1 MALYAEDAMKI
12 CPPEETVAR
21 AESVIRKYDM
31 VGKNIINYEFRNKD
45 KFGVWASA
53 LEMAPELFYEYYPD
67 EFPYLKGVETFWFR
81 KVSGKGL
88 HQTQCAASMFMEF
101 FERLSI
107 EFMIHKSLTERTL
120 MKKGDYIDYMSGID
134 PKLGQ
139 NVKYLFSTK
148 PDDTE
153 LSLVD
158 CKDLVTGEDVKFSIK
173 LLFLGPNGYAAGN
186 EMHEAMAHGIFEV
199 VERYTQTMF
208 VLKAIG
214 CTRADLESRTVGKLY
229 SFDPNIYDELD
240 KCAPFVVD
248 VPSLVAEYPDLEEV
262 ISNLADPFDKFEI
275 VDVSMEFNG
284 VKFYSYLIRQGV
296 NETGFKLSNASGCH
310 FDQRIAIIRALTE
323 ASQGY
328 TEYEKLNQAWN
339 GYLFTRH
346 FADKV
351 FNAPLPTRK
360 FERDSRIYTDMEDVY
375 NDCVKAFDH
384 IICAD
389 CTCKQFGLPVLSLYI
404 PQLYSKSFIW
414 SLVFCTTQLGDVELI
429 KLLGEDKVPQ
439 LTNHLTEKSISG
451 VESLFFME
459 NYGQLTESMRSKVYY
474 LYLAYTAD
482 KDLTDYVLEHL
493 QDGEAKNEIKALF
506 DAHTEPEISTTPT
519 MDDEDEDSYR
529 HLHTLL
535 AKNDKSG
542 EDYYAIVDSY
552 ARMGC
557 LDYAVVYADKNGL
570 DISEIVDEYLPRYTA
585 LRDYAKFFNLY
596 GRFIERSKQL
606 CRITGDETYL
616 SENDEAAEDM
626 AALNKRVAL
635 MLGEKDG
642 MTSLFGLVR
651 GDTFGGWT
659 VDSLY
664 QTGEYVYRMTFTQTG
679 KKGKIETMN
688 FKIAVVR
695 YGEFRTMTDN
705 GYYLEF
711 AAGLFD
717 SAKKKLAVEL
727 IKRIN
732 ALGDI

>member
-1 MALYAEDAMKI
+1 MALYADDAMKI

-21 AESVIRKYDM
+21 AEAVIKKFDM
-31 VGKNIINYEFRNKD
+31 VDKNIINYEFRNQD

-67 EFPYLKGVETFWFR
+67 EFPYLKDVETFWFR

-107 EFMIHKSLTERTL
+107 EFKIHKSMTERTL
-120 MKKGDYIDYMSGID
+120 MKRDEYIDYMAGIA
-134 PKLGQ
+134 PKLSE
-139 NVKYLFSTK
+139 NLKYLLSTK
-148 PDDTE
+148 SPDTE

-158 CKDLVTGEDVKFSIK
+158 CQDLVTGKTVPFSIK
-173 LLFLGPNGYAAGN
+173 LLFQGSNGYAAGN

-199 VERYTQTMF
+199 VERYAQTMF
-208 VLKAIG
+208 VVKTLG
-214 CTRADLESRTVGKLY
+214 CTRADLESRTVNKLY
-229 SFDPNIYDELD
+229 SFDPAVYDDID
-240 KCAPFVVD
+240 KCDPFIVD
-248 VPSLVAEYPDLEEV
+248 VPSIIAEYPDLEDV
-262 ISNLADPFDKFEI
+262 IANLAAPFDKFEI

-284 VKFYSYLIRQGV
+284 VKFYNYLIRQGV
-296 NETGFKLSNASGCH
+296 NATGFKLSNAGGCH
-310 FDQRIAIIRALTE
+310 FDQRIALIRALTE

-346 FADKV
+346 FADKI
-351 FNAPLPTRK
+351 FNAQLPTRP
-360 FERDSRIYTDMEDVY
+360 FVRDKRVYTDMEDVY
-375 NDCVKAFDH
+375 NDCVRAFDH
-384 IICAD
+384 VICAD
-389 CTCKQFGLPVLSLYI
+389 CTCEQFGIPVLSLYI

-414 SLVFCTTQLGDVELI
+414 SLVFCTTQLGDVDLI

-439 LTNHLTEKSISG
+439 MTNHLTEKSISG

-459 NYGQLTESMRSKVYY
+459 NYGQLTEATRSLVYY

-482 KDLTDYVLEHL
+482 KDLTDYVLDHL
-493 QDGEAKNEIKALF
+493 PDGEAKNVVKMLF

-529 HLHTLL
+529 HLHSLL
-535 AKNDKSG
+535 TKNDKSG

-570 DISEIVDEYLPRYTA
+570 DISEIVEEYLPRYTA
-585 LRDYAKFFNLY
+585 LRDYAKYFNLY
-596 GRFIERSKQL
+596 ERFISLSKQL
-606 CRITGDETYL
+606 HRITGDESYL
-616 SENDEAAEDM
+616 SENEDAAEEL
-626 AALNKRVAL
+626 AAVNRRRQL
-635 MLGEKDG
+635 MHGEKDG
-642 MTSLFGLVR
+642 KATLFDLVR
-651 GDTFGGWT
+651 GDEFAGWK
-659 VDSLY
+659 VDSMY
-664 QTGEYVYRMTFTQTG
+664 QIGEYVYRMTFTHTD
-679 KKGKIETMN
+679 KKGKTETMN

-717 SAKKKLAVEL
+717 SAKKKLAAEL

-732 ALGDI
+732 AKG